1 MVRLKY
7 STIPLTSQ
15 VGGHSGVQTSEDG
28 SLIFKPA
35 VPLELQFYQSALT
48 NPVLAPLRP
57 FIPKFYGTLKLEGQ
71 IDTER
76 TAAAADITVTH
87 VHHETLGPKD
97 KYSRY
102 KFMNPR
108 QPRLTPI
115 ECTFLGLGELDPPI
129 PQTEHPRYQAWDYF
143 IR

>member
-1 MVRLKY
+1 MPRLKY
-7 STIPLTSQ
+7 STIPLASQ
-15 VGGHSGVQTSEDG
+15 VGGHTGVQTSEDG

-71 IDTER
+71 IDIER
-76 TAAAADITVTH
+76 TAAAADIAVTD

-97 KYSRY
+97 K
-102 KFMNPR
+102 
-108 QPRLTPI
+108 
-115 ECTFLGLGELDPPI
+115 
-129 PQTEHPRYQAWDYF
+129 
-143 IR
+143 